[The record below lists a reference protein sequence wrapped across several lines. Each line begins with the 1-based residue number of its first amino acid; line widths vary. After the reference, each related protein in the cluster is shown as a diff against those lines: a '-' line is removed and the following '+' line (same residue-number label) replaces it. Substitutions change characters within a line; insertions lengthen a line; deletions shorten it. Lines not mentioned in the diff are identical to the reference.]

1 MPSRTENLNGLTCH
15 IVDELPAGTKPRTIV
30 VLCHGYGAPGT
41 DLVPIGQMLLQK
53 ARLSDS
59 VQFLFPEA
67 PYSLEEQGLYDG
79 RAWWAI
85 DMWRL
90 QMAVATCTVRELR
103 SKCPPQLPGSR
114 EKLTG
119 LIQQWSERSGVPISR
134 FVLGGFSQGAM
145 LTTDVTLHLDENP
158 AGLVLLSGTVQNEA
172 VWKERA
178 SKHKMLRVFQSHGT
192 DDPILPFMAAGWLRD
207 LLNQG
212 GADVEFVQ
220 FSGGHEIPFEVL
232 TRLGAFLRDANG
244 DGRTSI

>member
-1 MPSRTENLNGLTCH
+1 
-15 IVDELPAGTKPRTIV
+15 
-30 VLCHGYGAPGT
+30 
-41 DLVPIGQMLLQK
+41 
-53 ARLSDS
+53 
-59 VQFLFPEA
+59 
-67 PYSLEEQGLYDG
+67 
-79 RAWWAI
+79 
-85 DMWRL
+85 
-90 QMAVATCTVRELR
+90 MAVATGTFRELR
-103 SKCPPQLPGSR
+103 SECPPQLPSSR

-172 VWKERA
+172 AWKERA
-178 SKHKMLRVFQSHGT
+178 PKHKMLRVFQSHGT

-220 FSGGHEIPFEVL
+220 FPGGHEIPFEVL